1 MRRYQDMA
9 IVNPRQ
15 FPLAI
20 ELYSKEARA
29 LATRLGR
36 DVLADIQATVPLE
49 PKTAAW
55 VAEALAMLGSAGAGV

>member
-1 MRRYQDMA
+1 MA
-9 IVNPRQ
+9 IVNPGQ

-49 PKTAAW
+49 PKTAAR